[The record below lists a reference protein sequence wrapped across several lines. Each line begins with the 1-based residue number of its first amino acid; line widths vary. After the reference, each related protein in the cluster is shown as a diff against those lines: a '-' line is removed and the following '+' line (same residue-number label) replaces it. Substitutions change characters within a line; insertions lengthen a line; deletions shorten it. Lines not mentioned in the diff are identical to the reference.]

1 MYKVAVV
8 EDEWESADRL
18 DQCFKAYTEEH
29 GVLFSITR
37 FKNGLDFIEDYT
49 PNFDIVFMDVDMP
62 HKNGLA
68 TARELRQI
76 DPAVVLVFVTFLAKY
91 AIRGYEVEAL
101 DYVLK
106 PVNYNA
112 FKITIDRAIARCRKR
127 EKAEVTLPSS
137 EGTLRVEL
145 TCLNYIE
152 INDHLITYHTSRGN
166 YTAYGTMRA
175 IEKLLPEKQFS
186 KCNRSVL
193 LNLRNVTRIQGNY
206 VYIGDEKFEI
216 SRPRKQA
223 FLEAFHE
230 YSVSG

>member
-1 MYKVAVV
+1 M
-8 EDEWESADRL
+8 
-18 DQCFKAYTEEH
+18 
-29 GVLFSITR
+29 
-37 FKNGLDFIEDYT
+37 
-49 PNFDIVFMDVDMP
+49 
-62 HKNGLA
+62 
-68 TARELRQI
+68 
-76 DPAVVLVFVTFLAKY
+76 
-91 AIRGYEVEAL
+91 EAL

-112 FKITIDRAIARCRKR
+112 FKITIDRAVARCRKR
-127 EKAEVTLPSS
+127 ERTEVTLPSS

-206 VYIGDEKFEI
+206 VYIGDERFEI